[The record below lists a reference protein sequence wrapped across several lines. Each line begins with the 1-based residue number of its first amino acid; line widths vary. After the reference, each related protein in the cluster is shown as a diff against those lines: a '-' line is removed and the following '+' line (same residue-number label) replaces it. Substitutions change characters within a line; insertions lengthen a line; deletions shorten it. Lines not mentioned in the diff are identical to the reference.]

1 MIKPKT
7 ILKIADNSGAKTAK
21 CIQILGG
28 YKKKQGK
35 IGDIV
40 VVSIQKLRDN
50 QKKAIKLKKKDVFKA
65 IIIRTN
71 NYLKLKNGFFL
82 KFNSNSIALLDKQ
95 KNPFATRILGFMPK
109 KLKKKCIKLVSICS
123 IFI

>member
-35 IGDIV
+35 IGDTI
-40 VVSIQKLRDN
+40 VVSIQKLREN
-50 QKKAIKLKKKDVFKA
+50 QKKVIKLRKKDVFKA
-65 IIIRTN
+65 IVIRTN
-71 NYLKLKNGFFL
+71 NYLKLKNGFFV
-82 KFNSNSIALLDKQ
+82 KFHNNSIALLDKQ
-95 KNPFATRILGFMPK
+95 KNPFATRLLGFVPK
-109 KLKKKCIKLVSICS
+109 KLKKNYAKFISLSS